1 MTSATGSN
9 IKPTGFTLV
18 EVLVSVAILS
28 VGSVAVMQALG
39 QTAAALSAAEHR
51 LQAVEL
57 SSSKI
62 AEAVLTLRQGR
73 ELEEN
78 NGGTVRSG
86 DFSLVWGLQVV
97 SEKER
102 PRVKT
107 LSLTVEWKDGLP
119 LRQQQLETILRRTR
133 RVDEPADEPAP

>member
-1 MTSATGSN
+1 MTSATGS
-9 IKPTGFTLV
+9 KTRGFTLV
-18 EVLVSVAILS
+18 EVLVSVTILS

-51 LQAVEL
+51 RQAVVL

-62 AEAVLTLRQGR
+62 AEAILTLRAGQ
-73 ELEEN
+73 ELEEHS
-78 NGGTVRSG
+78 GGTVRSG
-86 DFSLVWGLQVV
+86 DQSMVWSLNVV

-107 LSLTVEWKDGLP
+107 LSFTVEWKDGGR
-119 LRQQQLETILRRTR
+119 LRQSTLETILRRTR
-133 RVDEPADEPAP
+133 RANEPADEETP

>member
-1 MTSATGSN
+1 MTSATGSK
-9 IKPTGFTLV
+9 IKPSGFTLV

-51 LQAVEL
+51 RQAVEI
-57 SSSKI
+57 SSLKI
-62 AEAVLTLRQGR
+62 AEAALTLRTGR

-78 NGGTVRSG
+78 NGGTVRLG
-86 DFSLVWGLQVV
+86 EQSLIWTLNAV

-107 LSLTVEWKDGLP
+107 LSLTVEWKDGAQ
-119 LRQQQLETILRRTR
+119 LRQHYLETILRRTKR
-133 RVDEPADEPAP
+133 PNEPADEETR